1 MSNWPPPSMDPGR
14 ELEEAD
20 ILLRKADALLGRH
33 KGADTHPV
41 DDGGEADDIPIL
53 TDVVAG
59 FASPAGQPD
68 PRAPH
73 RDSIEMAELLV
84 GLDTELAREIET
96 WFAEELPQLVAGEL
110 DRLAAK
116 LRTEAIAHMRATLMP
131 ALSERIAKRLGQGK
145 RGGG

>member
-1 MSNWPPPSMDPGR
+1 MDAGR

-33 KGADTHPV
+33 KGTDTRPV
-41 DDGGEADDIPIL
+41 DDGDEADDIPIL

-59 FASPAGQPD
+59 FVPRTGQPG
-68 PRAPH
+68 PH
-73 RDSIEMAELLV
+73 AAHRESIEMAELLV

-116 LRTEAIAHMRATLMP
+116 LRAEAIAHMRATLMP
-131 ALSERIAKRLGQGK
+131 ALSERIAKRLGQRK
-145 RGGG
+145 RGDG